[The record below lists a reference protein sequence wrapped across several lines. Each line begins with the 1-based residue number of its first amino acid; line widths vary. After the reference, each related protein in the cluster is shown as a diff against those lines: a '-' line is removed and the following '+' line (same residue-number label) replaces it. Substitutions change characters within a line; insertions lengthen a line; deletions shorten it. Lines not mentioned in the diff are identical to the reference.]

1 MKDSV
6 PKKALTEITKPKN
19 RVDEDKFY
27 EKFSETQLNAVLLLI
42 LGNTFF
48 VQGATKFIESL
59 ALGDFS
65 ARVWFTTSIA
75 SILALILSVSFIA
88 IGGVLSQLKF
98 KRIFNLLSFSLFL
111 LGILLFIGSLIYL
124 FVLLFDL

>member
-1 MKDSV
+1 M
-6 PKKALTEITKPKN
+6 
-19 RVDEDKFY
+19 
-27 EKFSETQLNAVLLLI
+27 LI